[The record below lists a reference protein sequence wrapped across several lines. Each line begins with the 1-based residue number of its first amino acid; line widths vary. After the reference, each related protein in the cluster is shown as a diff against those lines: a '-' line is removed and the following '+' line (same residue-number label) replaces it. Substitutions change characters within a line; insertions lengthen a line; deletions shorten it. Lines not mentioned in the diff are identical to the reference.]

1 MNHVHML
8 DTFAQYE
15 ELLHLQDVDK
25 RKDYFRY
32 DMMRPLEGMWNLINV
47 PLKAKQSNGYDVIM
61 ASQML
66 GFADV
71 SDDQG
76 INEGLTVLKANHV
89 HEIAKETLQTC
100 MKKANEAQLKVNA
113 ESITFGLYVA
123 DPMKLELQKGYTGF
137 GGIPGYIMVTIFP
150 NDYNLPRIPA
160 VIAHEFHHNIRFS
173 YFDWDYGNVTVG
185 DYLVIEGLA
194 ESFAQEL
201 YGSEQLGPWVT
212 SMDKEELAYS
222 IEVIGNALDVKGF
235 AEVSSYMFGDE
246 VASKEGYQPVGLPF
260 CAGYA
265 VGYEVVQSFMKKTN
279 KSIYEAT
286 LSSTDDIIEHCG
298 LFV

>member
-47 PLKAKQSNGYDVIM
+47 PLKAKQPNGYDVIM

-71 SDDQG
+71 SDDQD

-89 HEIAKETLQTC
+89 HKVAEETLQTC
-100 MKKANEAQLKVNA
+100 IKKANEAKLNVNA

-137 GGIPGYIMVTIFP
+137 GGIPGYMMVTIFP

-194 ESFAQEL
+194 ESFAKEL
-201 YGSEQLGPWVT
+201 YGTEQLGPWVT
-212 SMDKEELAYS
+212 SMNKEELAYS
-222 IEVIGNALDVKGF
+222 TEVIGEALDVKGF

-246 VASKEGYQPVGLPF
+246 VASKEGYQAVGLPF

-265 VGYEVVQSFMKKTN
+265 VGYEAVQSFMKNTN

-286 LSSTDDIIEHCG
+286 LSSTDEIIDHCG
-298 LFV
+298 LFT

>member
-1 MNHVHML
+1 MNRVHML

-32 DMMRPLEGMWNLINV
+32 AMMRPLEGMWNLINV
-47 PLKAKQSNGYDVIM
+47 PLKAKQPNGYDVIM

-89 HEIAKETLQTC
+89 HKVAEETLQTC
-100 MKKANEAQLKVNA
+100 IRKANEAQLNVNA

-137 GGIPGYIMVTIFP
+137 GGIPGYMIVTIFP

-212 SMDKEELAYS
+212 SMDKEELVYVT
-222 IEVIGNALDVKGF
+222 EVIGDALDVKGF

-265 VGYEVVQSFMKKTN
+265 VGYEVVQSFMRKTN

-286 LSSTDDIIEHCG
+286 LSSTDDIIDHCG

>member
-15 ELLHLQDVDK
+15 ELVLLQDVDK

-32 DMMRPLEGMWNLINV
+32 EMMRPLEGMWNLINV
-47 PLKAKQSNGYDVIM
+47 PLKAKQPNGYDVIM

-66 GFADV
+66 GFADI
-71 SDDQG
+71 SEDQY
-76 INEGLTVLKANHV
+76 IKEGLTVLKASNV
-89 HEIAKETLQTC
+89 HMVIEDTLQTC
-100 MKKANEAQLKVNA
+100 IKKANEAELNVNA

-137 GGIPGYIMVTIFP
+137 GGIPGYMMITIFP

-194 ESFAQEL
+194 ESFAKEL
-201 YGSEQLGPWVT
+201 YGTEQLGPWVT
-212 SMDKEELAYS
+212 SMNKEELAYS
-222 IEVIGNALDVKGF
+222 IEVIGDALDVKGF

-265 VGYEVVQSFMKKTN
+265 VGYEVVQSFMKNTN

-286 LSSTDDIIEHCG
+286 LSSTDEIIDHCG
-298 LFV
+298 LFT